1 MTMKDEYRAVRR
13 RLKKVAEE
21 VLSGIVGVTDGDGG
35 GGEED
40 GVVEP
45 TPATTPQQEQLQVPE
60 TAFEFYSDGLLAT
73 AFFIAA
79 IIAARR

>member
-1 MTMKDEYRAVRR
+1 MTRSIKMTMGDEYHAVR
-13 RLKKVAEE
+13 RLKKVAED
-21 VLSGIVGVTDGDGG
+21 VLSGIVEGG

-40 GVVEP
+40 A
-45 TPATTPQQEQLQVPE
+45 TPPQQPLLQVPE
-60 TAFEFYSDGLLAT
+60 TLFEFYSDGLLAT